1 MLLLPLIVIF
11 VVAIIVIINMTVVV
25 KSVDT
30 IFIAVTL
37 KIQSKKS
44 NKSVRNKQNLTL
56 PTRGGRCSS
65 LTSEALATLAGE
77 AIEQV
82 DAGASVLAGAGR
94 AVVPVLVTVLADP
107 SGLAVAAVATN
118 TRTVQFGWRKINPY
132 IQSKAGRSVS
142 VSNFKAWVRVVP
154 VDVVPAGAVH
164 ARAAAALVHL
174 RVAVGRLEA
183 LGTLAVEAVLFI
195 HTRASVPAGAG
206 RTLIDLHVTLGACQ
220 RKEMNVRY
228 GKGIFFF
235 WMDFFVFIGQW
246 SYQ

>member
-30 IFIAVTL
+30 IFIAVT
-37 KIQSKKS
+37 SK
-44 NKSVRNKQNLTL
+44 KSVRNKQNLTL

-82 DAGASVLAGAGR
+82 DAGAGVLAGAGR

-118 TRTVQFGWRKINPY
+118 TRTVQFGWRENKPIH
-132 IQSKAGRSVS
+132 SKQDRS
-142 VSNFKAWVRVVP
+142 
-154 VDVVPAGAVH
+154 
-164 ARAAAALVHL
+164 LCL
-174 RVAVGRLEA
+174 
-183 LGTLAVEAVLFI
+183 
-195 HTRASVPAGAG
+195 
-206 RTLIDLHVTLGACQ
+206 CQ
-220 RKEMNVRY
+220 
-228 GKGIFFF
+228 
-235 WMDFFVFIGQW
+235 QL
-246 SYQ
+246 

>member
-11 VVAIIVIINMTVVV
+11 VVIINMTVVV

-44 NKSVRNKQNLTL
+44 NKSVRKKQNLTL

-82 DAGASVLAGAGR
+82 DAGAGVLAGAGR

-118 TRTVQFGWRKINPY
+118 TRTVQFGWRENKPIH
-132 IQSKAGRSVS
+132 SKQGRS
-142 VSNFKAWVRVVP
+142 
-154 VDVVPAGAVH
+154 
-164 ARAAAALVHL
+164 LCL
-174 RVAVGRLEA
+174 
-183 LGTLAVEAVLFI
+183 
-195 HTRASVPAGAG
+195 
-206 RTLIDLHVTLGACQ
+206 CQ
-220 RKEMNVRY
+220 
-228 GKGIFFF
+228 
-235 WMDFFVFIGQW
+235 QL
-246 SYQ
+246 